1 MTRIVKWAWVSFGVF
16 LMGTASEGA
25 APAPSRQGEALYK
38 EQCSICHGAEGKG
51 DGSAA
56 EFLFPK
62 PRNFTTGTFK
72 VRSTPSGSPP
82 TDQDLLNTVT
92 QGMPGSAMPG
102 FSFLSKGDRLALV
115 SHVKRLAN
123 LQEKPEGT
131 IAVSSPPAATP
142 ETLAQ
147 GKKLYREMKCWEC
160 HGDEGRADGPSTG
173 TLKDDSGE
181 AILAND
187 FTRGIYKGGGT
198 LSDIVFRFA
207 TGMDGTPMPSYEDSL
222 KEPERWALARY
233 VKSLAGPKVAVQ
245 PTTGTVVVKRVS
257 GPVPTDTMDPA
268 WGKVPAVPVPLM
280 LLWQR
285 NEAAAD
291 EVSVKAL
298 HNGKE
303 IALLLEWKDE
313 EVSTR
318 FRRDRHFADAAAVMF
333 SLAPQVPLSRQAHFA
348 MGEKKKPVNI
358 WYWALDRRMD
368 LVGVEPPVQPA
379 FARGPALV
387 AGWGSGNAASVPL
400 RPSAIVEDLNAEGF
414 GTLTAQPRADQNVNG
429 SGFYAA
435 GRWRVVFTRD
445 LRSRGALDAPLEPG
459 RAIPVAFAV
468 WNGSA
473 EDRDGQKA
481 VSTWYRLVLAR

>member
-222 KEPERWALARY
+222 KEPERWALARGQY
-233 VKSLAGPKVAVQ
+233 
-245 PTTGTVVVKRVS
+245 
-257 GPVPTDTMDPA
+257 
-268 WGKVPAVPVPLM
+268 AVPP
-280 LLWQR
+280 R
-285 NEAAAD
+285 
-291 EVSVKAL
+291 S
-298 HNGKE
+298 
-303 IALLLEWKDE
+303 
-313 EVSTR
+313 
-318 FRRDRHFADAAAVMF
+318 
-333 SLAPQVPLSRQAHFA
+333 
-348 MGEKKKPVNI
+348 
-358 WYWALDRRMD
+358 
-368 LVGVEPPVQPA
+368 
-379 FARGPALV
+379 
-387 AGWGSGNAASVPL
+387 PL
-400 RPSAIVEDLNAEGF
+400 R
-414 GTLTAQPRADQNVNG
+414 RR
-429 SGFYAA
+429 
-435 GRWRVVFTRD
+435 GRRH
-445 LRSRGALDAPLEPG
+445 
-459 RAIPVAFAV
+459 
-468 WNGSA
+468 
-473 EDRDGQKA
+473 
-481 VSTWYRLVLAR
+481 VLARAPSPSFPAGALRHGGKEETGQHLVLGAGPAHGPRRR